1 MREKETIEAGAKV
14 NEDVRVLEEQIR
26 RFEAQIKLSRDQ
38 AEKKQAEL

>member
-26 RFEAQIKLSRDQ
+26 RFEA
-38 AEKKQAEL
+38 